1 MCDFCYHP
9 KLCLISNIPSIKTK
23 KGEYLMIKFKLETLY
38 LLNQRIQQI
47 EKEMEKGKTMY
58 QHNLTLC
65 KKAKTELIS
74 EGLLEKLN
82 LPPLHLDMA
91 KYHYYEGRT
100 WECAYAC
107 VLAKEEES
115 QEEESQ
121 EEDVDMRELA
131 KRQRTIEKQINR
143 KIEKAIAED
152 INSPITNQKCSEE
165 RIVHITQQTTE
176 EELKITK
183 EPIEE
188 EAMTEFAKKQKERGI
203 QIPRIDKR
211 TTQKGQE

>member
-1 MCDFCYHP
+1 
-9 KLCLISNIPSIKTK
+9 
-23 KGEYLMIKFKLETLY
+23 MIKFKLETLY

-107 VLAKEEES
+107 VLAK
-115 QEEESQ
+115 EEESQ

>member
-1 MCDFCYHP
+1 
-9 KLCLISNIPSIKTK
+9 
-23 KGEYLMIKFKLETLY
+23 MIKFKLETLY

-115 QEEESQ
+115 K
-121 EEDVDMRELA
+121 EEDPQTLV
-131 KRQRTIEKQINR
+131 KHINR